1 MPFRERR
8 YVILS
13 HHERSTGQ
21 RAQPPPM
28 SRSIIQD
35 FIADEHDHAT
45 CVDDALERAAAV
57 CGARGERLTPLRR
70 RVLALVW
77 ESHLPVKAYDLL
89 EMLSR
94 ERKRA
99 APQTVYR
106 ALDFLREAGLVHR
119 LESLNAY
126 IGCARPDRRHSAQF
140 LICTGCGAVAEMDD
154 GELTARI
161 DANARRLGF
170 DVADEKIEVSGR
182 CRTCRRQPGETT

>member
-1 MPFRERR
+1 
-8 YVILS
+8 
-13 HHERSTGQ
+13 
-21 RAQPPPM
+21 M
-28 SRSIIQD
+28 SRSVIQD
-35 FIADEHDHAT
+35 FTAADHDHAS
-45 CVDDALERAAAV
+45 CVDNALERAESV
-57 CGARGERLTPLRR
+57 CAERAEKLTPLRR
-70 RVLALVW
+70 RVLELVW

-99 APQTVYR
+99 APPTVYR
-106 ALDFLREAGLVHR
+106 ALDFLCEAGLVHR

-154 GELTARI
+154 AGLTSRI

-170 DVADEKIEVSGR
+170 QVSEEKIEVSGQ
-182 CRTCRRQPGETT
+182 CRACERRRALK